1 MPSLHDFLLAV
12 GFYTRLPC
20 QATLDYQRLPFACAY
35 LPLIGCLVGGFSA
48 SVFWIALQIWP
59 QDIAV
64 VIALIAGILITGA
77 FHEDGF
83 ADVCDG
89 FGGGYDKQ
97 RILDIMKDSQIGVYG
112 VLGLVL
118 LLLLKFKLL
127 AGLPAH
133 LTPFAL
139 LAGHSISR
147 WFPLYLM
154 YRYDYARTQPSK
166 SSGAVFKP
174 GTKTLLLAGIPAL
187 LPFALLPPPAWFSL
201 IPMVLITLG
210 LGRYFHR
217 HIGGYTGDC
226 LGAGQ
231 QVAEVVFYLFLS
243 ALWTFI

>member
-20 QATLDYQRLPFACAY
+20 PATLDYQRLPKSCVY
-35 LPLIGCLVGGFSA
+35 LPLVGWLVGGISA

-64 VIALIAGILITGA
+64 VIALIAGILVTGA

-97 RILDIMKDSQIGVYG
+97 HILDIMKDSQIGAYG
-112 VLGLVL
+112 ALGLLL
-118 LLLLKFKLL
+118 LLLLKFRLL
-127 AGLPAH
+127 TGLPAH
-133 LTPFAL
+133 LPPLAL

-174 GTKTLLLAGIPAL
+174 DAKTLLLAGIPAL
-187 LPFALLPPPAWFSL
+187 LPFVLLPPLALTAL
-201 IPMVLITLG
+201 IPMALVTLV

-231 QVAEVVFYLFLS
+231 QVAEVVFYLFLN